1 MKEMKTFEPNLL
13 DNKTMHGVYYNEYC
27 LCRKL
32 SNNSPEQLL
41 ILCTRLN
48 TAGTMVVYM
57 TALAANCCRKTIVM
71 LSRSKVNQ

>member
-48 TAGTMVVYM
+48 TAGTMVVYKDG
-57 TALAANCCRKTIVM
+57 TCRQLLQKDNRNVITF
-71 LSRSKVNQ
+71 

>member
-32 SNNSPEQLL
+32 FNNSPEQLL
-41 ILCTRLN
+41 I
-48 TAGTMVVYM
+48 
-57 TALAANCCRKTIVM
+57 
-71 LSRSKVNQ
+71 

>member
-41 ILCTRLN
+41 ILMHEVKHSRYYGRLHRLHLPP
-48 TAGTMVVYM
+48 TA
-57 TALAANCCRKTIVM
+57 AERQ
-71 LSRSKVNQ
+71 S

>member
-32 SNNSPEQLL
+32 SDLMHEVKHSRYYG
-41 ILCTRLN
+41 RLHRLHLPP
-48 TAGTMVVYM
+48 TA
-57 TALAANCCRKTIVM
+57 AERQ
-71 LSRSKVNQ
+71 S

>member
-1 MKEMKTFEPNLL
+1 MFHFTNITFKRYEMKEMKTFEPNLL

-41 ILCTRLN
+41 I
-48 TAGTMVVYM
+48 
-57 TALAANCCRKTIVM
+57 
-71 LSRSKVNQ
+71 